1 MQVEDDGEIEPT
13 FCSPDIGNVARPL
26 TIRGIGGEI
35 TIQPVC
41 RDTETM
47 MAVSRNL
54 VPARANW
61 LDPVDVGFAAL
72 RVISH
77 PTRRSPTSSPTSFNS
92 IVILG
97 RLPSLRNDPF
107 PTVSN

>member
-1 MQVEDDGEIEPT
+1 MQTDPRLPVTVLSGFLGAGKT
-13 FCSPDIGNVARPL
+13 TLLNHIGDVARPF

-35 TIQPVC
+35 SIQPVC

-47 MAVSRNL
+47 VAVRCNL
-54 VPARANW
+54 VLARANW
-61 LDPVDVGFAAL
+61 LDPVDVGYAAL
-72 RVISH
+72 RVISR

-97 RLPSLRNDPF
+97 RP
-107 PTVSN
+107 